1 LTLPP
6 SSTLDA
12 AALEALTGRRIRV
25 AGHFVDPV
33 TLDGVEDLGDAV
45 SIRVRA
51 PDGGLHETVLDLE
64 ELADGTVV
72 AADEGLRLVNGG
84 ELFDLVEAQRIEHA
98 YAHDPNFAVSMSGVR
113 GLPHQIVA
121 VYKHMLPQPRLRFV
135 LADDPGAGKTIM
147 AGLLLKELRLRMV
160 ADRILILCPAPLTF
174 QWYDELRDKF
184 DETFAIVDSHAQRL
198 GQVPW
203 LEHDRCIASIDFAKR
218 DEVLPDLLRAD
229 WDLVIVDEAHKC
241 SAASR
246 YDATEGRTRLDRT
259 KRYTLAEELSRRTER
274 LLLMTATPHSGDTSR
289 FHNFLRLLDPDQ
301 FALDEQAAKQ
311 IAADD
316 SPYFLRREKEM
327 LKDEHG
333 NDLFVPRDVLTQPFR
348 LGPAELR
355 LYEAVTEYIQD
366 YLGSAGGGRGNA
378 IALART
384 VLQRRLASSL
394 GAIRSS
400 LRKRADR
407 IAARLAELES
417 LPPAEQAKR
426 LRELRLAEPL
436 DSEQE
441 PDDATEEQ
449 EELAVEGVVV
459 AETLDGMRTEIAA
472 LERLV
477 VQADQTIAG
486 GEEAKLVALRDCLQK
501 AELAEL
507 RDVGA
512 TTLDRQVLLFVQHL
526 TEAVNQAPRAALVY
540 SLQASVGEA
549 VGEEALL
556 DQLEKIAGRI
566 DERREP
572 VSGDE
577 VLRVVQRRLF
587 AEAGAE
593 DVRREVARHYGGLLA
608 EQLAAGAETDADR
621 REAATA
627 GEALE
632 GRILESYPFHPELL
646 DLMFHRWGSLPSY
659 QRTRGALQFLATVV
673 HALWA
678 GRAEREPQAL
688 IGPGD
693 VDLADEGSRMT
704 FLEQVGETEQYRS
717 VVEADFLTGD
727 AGTRQVDERLGRD
740 APGLER
746 LRVGT
751 RVATAIMLLSFGAR
765 EGADRGALEREVIEA
780 SLVPGVDRHVL
791 LSALEAMRGEALLY
805 LHHVAGRYRFEPR
818 PNLNRLIQQEQDR
831 VNRDD
836 VFARVR
842 DRLEGALGAAGP
854 ERRHVVLWPST
865 PAEVPDEGDAF
876 RVVYLP
882 PDWSPSSAP
891 LERWV
896 LDGSSGPRV
905 NRNALGLVEPA
916 SDRFDAARAAA
927 RRALAVE
934 ALLSQGGKL
943 QLSAEQRDELKERLG
958 AADKDVRSALGH
970 SYVRVQVP
978 TGLADDGSIRFAAR
992 ELETIL
998 AAGRGLHERVREAL
1012 DTHVATKVFP
1022 AKVAALAGLSEEREW
1037 RWVSEVA
1044 DALPRYFESPKVWA
1058 PEALAL
1064 GIADGVHQG
1073 TFGYVAG
1080 ATVAPEGGSLQVPA
1094 PSAVRLREAVAAE
1107 SLGLAEGAALL
1118 RVGFAERL
1126 RAPADVPVPSVP
1138 PVAPPADV
1146 AHPGLSAQATE
1157 ASGVRLTITATE
1169 DDLFVL
1175 SQSLTKLRDLVGGG
1189 TLRLN
1194 LTVDARTVGG
1204 AAIDRVRAR
1213 NTVIEPLEEDPDVG
1227 VQADWLNDGD

>member
-1 LTLPP
+1 MSAGLQHAYALRPWTDVVRPHPDVASGDLAMGTYAANIAKVAMTHEAESVYGDAEAFFAATYFTPTMCGLLRDVFRALAGQGGDRVVQLKTP
-6 SSTLDA
+6 FGGGKTHSLLALYHLARSRPA
-12 AALEALTGRRIRV
+12 AASVPE
-25 AGHFVDPV
+25 
-33 TLDGVEDLGDAV
+33 LDGVPDPGPVQVCVLSGEYLDPARGREVDGRT
-45 SIRVRA
+45 IRTLW
-51 PDGGLHETVLDLE
+51 G
-64 ELADGTVV
+64 ELAYQLGGWAAYESLLVDGE
-72 AADEGLRLVNGG
+72 EGTPPAGEPLGRL
-84 ELFDLVEAQRIEHA
+84 
-98 YAHDPNFAVSMSGVR
+98 
-113 GLPHQIVA
+113 
-121 VYKHMLPQPRLRFV
+121 
-135 LADDPGAGKTIM
+135 LADAGPS
-147 AGLLLKELRLRMV
+147 
-160 ADRILILCPAPLTF
+160 LILL
-174 QWYDELRDKF
+174 
-184 DETFAIVDSHAQRL
+184 
-198 GQVPW
+198 
-203 LEHDRCIASIDFAKR
+203 
-218 DEVLPDLLRAD
+218 DEVL
-229 WDLVIVDEAHKC
+229 V
-241 SAASR
+241 
-246 YDATEGRTRLDRT
+246 Y
-259 KRYTLAEELSRRTER
+259 
-274 LLLMTATPHSGDTSR
+274 
-289 FHNFLRLLDPDQ
+289 
-301 FALDEQAAKQ
+301 AAK
-311 IAADD
+311 AKA
-316 SPYFLRREKEM
+316 
-327 LKDEHG
+327 
-333 NDLFVPRDVLTQPFR
+333 LT
-348 LGPAELR
+348 
-355 LYEAVTEYIQD
+355 
-366 YLGSAGGGRGNA
+366 
-378 IALART
+378 
-384 VLQRRLASSL
+384 
-394 GAIRSS
+394 
-400 LRKRADR
+400 
-407 IAARLAELES
+407 
-417 LPPAEQAKR
+417 
-426 LRELRLAEPL
+426 
-436 DSEQE
+436 
-441 PDDATEEQ
+441 
-449 EELAVEGVVV
+449 
-459 AETLDGMRTEIAA
+459 
-472 LERLV
+472 
-477 VQADQTIAG
+477 
-486 GEEAKLVALRDCLQK
+486 
-501 AELAEL
+501 
-507 RDVGA
+507 VGA

-632 GRILESYPFHPELL
+632 QRILESYPFHPQLL

-727 AGTRQVDERLGRD
+727 AGTRRVDERLGRD

-831 VNRDD
+831 VSRDD
-836 VFARVR
+836 VRARVR

-865 PAEVPDEGDAF
+865 PADVPDEGDAF

-882 PDWSPSSAP
+882 PAWSPSSAP

-1044 DALPRYFESPKVWA
+1044 EALPRYFESPKVWT
-1058 PEALAL
+1058 PEALTL